1 MKGIEVNKIVTILSS
16 QNECL
21 QASKDNSSSHEPFI
35 EIAVKKS
42 YIWKMKKNSNFR
54 WVLWGIN

>member
-42 YIWKMKKNSNFR
+42 YI
-54 WVLWGIN
+54 